1 MNNERTYKILKIAI
15 IVLAFIF
22 VIEAI
27 YFGYRIYERYQNT
40 IYYSSINDCLKKDDN
55 YIAVG
60 FSDFKHSDNYEYED
74 PGYIKPALFVYDN
87 NFNLTKEIKL
97 EEGLNGSLTDIIDTG
112 DGYVVVGYVENEV
125 KKVGKRLLMKPLLLN
140 MTMILTSYGKTKFRF

>member
-55 YIAVG
+55 YNMIFINQHNDLVLSNILKEKTG
-60 FSDFKHSDNYEYED
+60 YTVFDYE
-74 PGYIKPALFVYDN
+74 F
-87 NFNLTKEIKL
+87 
-97 EEGLNGSLTDIIDTG
+97 
-112 DGYVVVGYVENEV
+112 
-125 KKVGKRLLMKPLLLN
+125 
-140 MTMILTSYGKTKFRF
+140 YGKNLFYYDFLLWFVWKAIYYRL